1 LEAFGVSLVTP
12 CPTRWNSLYESL
24 FCFLKN
30 HKSLENANEL
40 LLSLGLPALTKDIE
54 LLSEYMS
61 VMEPVARILDI
72 LQGEKKIVLPLLTK
86 LKQQLAVREFPNL
99 GLIRDRILASVDKR

>member
-1 LEAFGVSLVTP
+1 
-12 CPTRWNSLYESL
+12 
-24 FCFLKN
+24 LKN
-30 HKSLENANEL
+30 HKSLENANDL
-40 LLSLGLPALTKDIE
+40 FRSLGLPALTKEDIE

-72 LQGEKKIVLPLLTK
+72 LKGEKEIFMGIGVVLPLLTK

-99 GLIRDRILASVDKR
+99 DLIRDRILASVDKR